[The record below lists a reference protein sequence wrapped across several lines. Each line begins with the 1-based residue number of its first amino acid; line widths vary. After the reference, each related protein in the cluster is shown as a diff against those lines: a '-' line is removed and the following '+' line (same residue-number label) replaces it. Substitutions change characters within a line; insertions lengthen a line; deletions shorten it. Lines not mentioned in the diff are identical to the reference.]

1 MRQSG
6 ANIYTVT
13 QVNHAIKLLLED
25 QDAFRNLY
33 IQGELSNYKRYPSG
47 HHYFT
52 LKDADGVLSAVMFRS
67 DAARLRFQPE
77 NGMKVIAR
85 GRISVYPQRGQYQ
98 MYVADMMPDGI
109 GALTIAFEQLKQRLY
124 QEGLFDEGHKKPIP
138 RLPARIAVV
147 TSPTG
152 AAVRDILRILKQ
164 RYPIAHVVIYPV
176 LVQGK
181 EAAGQIAAAIEAVN
195 RRHDADVMIVGRGG
209 GSLEDLWA
217 FNEEIVARAIYA
229 SEIPVISAVGHEPD
243 VTISDFVADA
253 RASTPSNAAEIAV
266 PDQEEL
272 RRRLGALQTRMEQSE
287 RKRVKNLR
295 EQFEKTARS
304 RVLQD
309 PMAFIDDKRLLLDYT
324 QKNLASLAR
333 QQTAHRMQ
341 QFASLAAKLD
351 ALSPLSVLG
360 RGYAVARTEDG
371 QILRTAQDVSVGEK
385 IEVLLGQGSLNCTV
399 DACNTGGY
407 DDGKN
412 V

>member
-33 IQGELSNYKRYPSG
+33 IQGELSNYKKYPSG

-181 EAAGQIAAAIEAVN
+181 EAAGQIVAAIEAVN

-217 FNEEIVARAIYA
+217 FNEEIVARALYA
-229 SEIPVISAVGHEPD
+229 SEIPVIPL
-243 VTISDFVADA
+243 SDTSRILPF
-253 RASTPSNAAEIAV
+253 RILSRMPER
-266 PDQEEL
+266 L
-272 RRRLGALQTRMEQSE
+272 RRPMRRKLLQQTRARFETGCIMPIRSCAAICWICYTAFGCVW
-287 RKRVKNLR
+287 KRW
-295 EQFEKTARS
+295 TSAASCARRWDIFRIS
-304 RVLQD
+304 GINWNTYRVNCPRQCG
-309 PMAFIDDKRLLLDYT
+309 RLLRRIGSD
-324 QKNLASLAR
+324 
-333 QQTAHRMQ
+333 
-341 QFASLAAKLD
+341 
-351 ALSPLSVLG
+351 LSSRRHIWMHTVRSKFWRAGIPL
-360 RGYAVARTEDG
+360 
-371 QILRTAQDVSVGEK
+371 
-385 IEVLLGQGSLNCTV
+385 
-399 DACNTGGY
+399 
-407 DDGKN
+407 
-412 V
+412 

>member
-33 IQGELSNYKRYPSG
+33 IQGELSNYKKYPSG

-181 EAAGQIAAAIEAVN
+181 EAAGQIVAAIEAVN

-217 FNEEIVARAIYA
+217 FNEEIVARALYA

-243 VTISDFVADA
+243 ITISDFVADA
-253 RASTPSNAAEIAV
+253 RASTPSNAAEIVAADTRTIRDGLYHANTV
-266 PDQEEL
+266 MRGDMLDMLHGFRL
-272 RRRLGALQTRMEQSE
+272 RLEAL
-287 RKRVKNLR
+287 
-295 EQFEKTARS
+295 
-304 RVLQD
+304 
-309 PMAFIDDKRLLLDYT
+309 DKRRKLRAPLGYIQDKRYQLEHISGQLSAAMRQIVAADRQRFVEQAAYLDAYSPL
-324 QKNLASLAR
+324 KVLAR
-333 QQTAHRMQ
+333 GYSVVTKDDAVI
-341 QFASLAAKLD
+341 SSSAKLH
-351 ALSPLSVLG
+351 
-360 RGYAVARTEDG
+360 TEDEITIRFAKG
-371 QILRTAQDVSVGEK
+371 GAV
-385 IEVLLGQGSLNCTV
+385 CTV
-399 DACNTGGY
+399 
-407 DDGKN
+407 KQ
-412 V
+412 VKRKV